1 MSVGQT
7 LADNEVRLILAEDA
21 VYILG
26 DAEPEKIGG
35 GEMVRPLET
44 LRMLGHS
51 VYAESESLDA
61 RGLAKLSGD
70 FERLSRSNVARMLG
84 DSDVVLTW

>member
-26 DAEPEKIGG
+26 EADPEKIGG
-35 GEMVRPLET
+35 GEVFRPLET

-51 VYAESESLDA
+51 VYAEEESLAA
-61 RGLAKLSGD
+61 RGLAELSGR
-70 FERLSRSNVARMLG
+70 FERLSRSGVARMLC